1 MFSNVDYGN
10 QEIQTNVDQICV
22 KEERIVVIE
31 AVDGFLV
38 EIVQSVHQQKK
49 KQGDVK
55 ESGRKHN
62 SHKT

>member
-31 AVDGFLV
+31 AIDGFLV
-38 EIVQSVHQQKK
+38 EIVQSVQQKK

-55 ESGRKHN
+55 ERGRKHN
-62 SHKT
+62 SHKN